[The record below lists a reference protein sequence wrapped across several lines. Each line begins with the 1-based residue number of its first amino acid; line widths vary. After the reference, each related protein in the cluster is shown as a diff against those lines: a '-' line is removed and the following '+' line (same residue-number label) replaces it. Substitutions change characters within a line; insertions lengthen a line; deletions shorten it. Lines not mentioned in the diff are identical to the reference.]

1 MFVGVLTRSRQLVI
15 CSGTGTGAGFGSD
28 DGLYES
34 VRAIGSLRVL
44 TNSSLIWVFIVIGTE
59 VDPAAVT

>member
-15 CSGTGTGAGFGSD
+15 CSGTGTGFGSD